1 MRIPRIPLLVRVLI
15 AIALG
20 IAFGLFMPAW
30 GVRIFTTFNALFD
43 QLLRFLIPLIILG
56 LVTPAIAD
64 LGKGASRLLLLTVGI
79 AYVATVLS
87 GLFGYGCSMLI
98 FPHIIHACE
107 GETAAAG
114 AVPAF
119 PPYFEVSIPPLLDVM
134 TALATAFLIG
144 LGIAFIA
151 GKMPEKGAEGVLRS
165 AAHEFQSIVVM
176 AIQKLIIPLLPLYIF
191 GVFMSMTASG
201 EASTVLMNFA
211 QVIAILIGLTLVI
224 LILQYMV
231 AGAVVRR
238 NPFKLLWTMSPA
250 YFTALG
256 CCSSAA
262 TIPVTLKQTLQNGVN
277 ADVAGFVVPL
287 CATIHMSGSIAK
299 ITGTAIAIML
309 MQGVPFDAWQ
319 IVGFVLMLAITM
331 VAAPGVPGGSVMA
344 SLGLLGSMLGF
355 TGEQQALMIAI
366 YIAIDSFGT
375 ACNVT
380 GDGAIALIINKIQI
394 KTALR
399 AARPS
404 ID

>member
-1 MRIPRIPLLVRVLI
+1 MKIPRIPLLARVLI

-20 IAFGLFMPAW
+20 IVFGLFMPAW

-43 QLLRFLIPLIILG
+43 QLLHFLIPLIILG

-64 LGKGASRLLLLTVGI
+64 LGKGASRLLLLTVCI
-79 AYVATVLS
+79 AYAATVLA
-87 GLFGYGCSMLI
+87 GLFSYSCSMLI

-114 AVPAF
+114 VASAF
-119 PPYFEVSIPPLLDVM
+119 PPYFEISIPPLFDVM
-134 TALATAFLIG
+134 TALATAFLLG
-144 LGIAFIA
+144 LGIAFLA
-151 GKMPEKGAEGVLRS
+151 GREPSADDVLKR
-165 AAHEFQSIVVM
+165 AAHEFQSIVVL
-176 AIQKLIIPLLPLYIF
+176 AIQKVIIPLLPLYIF
-191 GVFMSMTASG
+191 GVFMGMTASG
-201 EASTVLMNFA
+201 EASTILINFA
-211 QVIAILIGLTLVI
+211 EVVAILIGLTLVI
-224 LILQYMV
+224 LLLQYMV

-262 TIPVTLKQTLQNGVN
+262 TIPITLKQTLQNGVN
-277 ADVAGFVVPL
+277 ANVAGFVVPL

-309 MQGVPFDAWQ
+309 LQGVPFDTWQ
-319 IVGFVLMLAITM
+319 IIGFILMLSITA
-331 VAAPGVPGGSVMA
+331 VAAPGVPGGCVMA

-380 GDGAIALIINKIQI
+380 GDGAIALIIDKIQSTN
-394 KTALR
+394 KHKLNKQKQL
-399 AARPS
+399 
-404 ID
+404 

>member
-107 GETAAAG
+107 GETTAAG

-119 PPYFEVSIPPLLDVM
+119 PPYFEVSIPPLFDVM
-134 TALATAFLIG
+134 TALATAFLLG
-144 LGIAFIA
+144 LGIAFLA
-151 GKMPEKGAEGVLRS
+151 GKESGTEAEGGLKR
-165 AAHEFQSIVVM
+165 AAREFQSIVVL
-176 AIQKLIIPLLPLYIF
+176 AIQKVIIPLLPLYIF

-201 EASTVLMNFA
+201 EAGTILVNFA
-211 QVIAILIGLTLVI
+211 EVIAVLIGLTLVI
-224 LILQYMV
+224 LLLQYLV
-231 AGAVVRR
+231 AGAVVKR

-262 TIPVTLKQTLQNGVN
+262 TIPVTLRQTLQNGVN

-331 VAAPGVPGGSVMA
+331 VAAPGVPGGCVMA

-380 GDGAIALIINKIQI
+380 GDGAIALIIDKIQSTN
-394 KTALR
+394 KLKQL
-399 AARPS
+399 
-404 ID
+404 

>member
-1 MRIPRIPLLVRVLI
+1 MRIPRLPLLVRVLI

-114 AVPAF
+114 ATPAF
-119 PPYFEVSIPPLLDVM
+119 PPYFEVSIPPLFDVM
-134 TALATAFLIG
+134 TALATAFLLG
-144 LGIAFIA
+144 LGIAFLA
-151 GKMPEKGAEGVLRS
+151 GKESGTEGGLKR
-165 AAHEFQSIVVM
+165 AAREFQSIVVL
-176 AIQKLIIPLLPLYIF
+176 AIQKVIIPLLPLYIF

-201 EASTVLMNFA
+201 EAGTVLVNFA
-211 QVIAILIGLTLVI
+211 EVIAILIGLTLVI
-224 LILQYMV
+224 LLLQYMV

-262 TIPVTLKQTLQNGVN
+262 TIPVTLRQTFQNGVN

-331 VAAPGVPGGSVMA
+331 VAAPGVPGGCVMA

-380 GDGAIALIINKIQI
+380 GDGAIALIIDTIQT

>member
-107 GETAAAG
+107 GETTAAD

-119 PPYFEVSIPPLLDVM
+119 PPYFEVSIPPLFDVM
-134 TALATAFLIG
+134 TALATAFLLG
-144 LGIAFIA
+144 LGIAFLA
-151 GKMPEKGAEGVLRS
+151 GKESGTEAEGGLKR
-165 AAHEFQSIVVM
+165 AAREFQSIVVL
-176 AIQKLIIPLLPLYIF
+176 AIQKVIIPLLPLYIF

-201 EASTVLMNFA
+201 EAGTILVNFA
-211 QVIAILIGLTLVI
+211 EVIAVLIGLTLVI
-224 LILQYMV
+224 LLLQYLV
-231 AGAVVRR
+231 AGAVVKR

-262 TIPVTLKQTLQNGVN
+262 TVPVTLRQTLQNGVN

-331 VAAPGVPGGSVMA
+331 VAAPGVPGGCVMA

-380 GDGAIALIINKIQI
+380 GDGAIALIIDKIQT

>member
-1 MRIPRIPLLVRVLI
+1 MGRKKKEIKLKEPVRIREKRLSDGNISLYLDMYHKGARKKEGLKLYLVPETTSAARMQNSNTRKLAEQINAQSILDIQKHGLVDCEGIKRSHITLSEWVDKYTAEECGLSKESMRSKRNAQARVEQYLI
-15 AIALG
+15 YIGRHDLALRDVDKDFCKG
-20 IAFGLFMPAW
+20 YIAFLKTCTFNNGKKTLSNTTC
-30 GVRIFTTFNALFD
+30 RIFVN
-43 QLLRFLIPLIILG
+43 
-56 LVTPAIAD
+56 
-64 LGKGASRLLLLTVGI
+64 RL
-79 AYVATVLS
+79 
-87 GLFGYGCSMLI
+87 
-98 FPHIIHACE
+98 
-107 GETAAAG
+107 TAALTK
-114 AVPAF
+114 AVS
-119 PPYFEVSIPPLLDVM
+119 EG
-134 TALATAFLIG
+134 LID
-144 LGIAFIA
+144 
-151 GKMPEKGAEGVLRS
+151 
-165 AAHEFQSIVVM
+165 
-176 AIQKLIIPLLPLYIF
+176 
-191 GVFMSMTASG
+191 
-201 EASTVLMNFA
+201 
-211 QVIAILIGLTLVI
+211 
-224 LILQYMV
+224 
-231 AGAVVRR
+231 R

-331 VAAPGVPGGSVMA
+331 VAAPGVPGGCVMA

>member
-107 GETAAAG
+107 GETTAAG

-119 PPYFEVSIPPLLDVM
+119 PPYFEVSIPPLFDVM
-134 TALATAFLIG
+134 TALATAFLLG
-144 LGIAFIA
+144 LGIAFLA
-151 GKMPEKGAEGVLRS
+151 GKESGTEAEGGLKR
-165 AAHEFQSIVVM
+165 AAREFQSIVVL
-176 AIQKLIIPLLPLYIF
+176 AIQKVIIPLLPLYIF

-201 EASTVLMNFA
+201 EAGTILVNFA
-211 QVIAILIGLTLVI
+211 EVIAVLIGLTLVI
-224 LILQYMV
+224 LLLQYLV
-231 AGAVVRR
+231 AGAVVKR

-262 TIPVTLKQTLQNGVN
+262 TIPVTLRQTLQNGVN

-331 VAAPGVPGGSVMA
+331 VAAPGVPGGCVMA

-380 GDGAIALIINKIQI
+380 GDGAIALIIDKIQT

>member
-107 GETAAAG
+107 GATAAAG
-114 AVPAF
+114 ATPAF
-119 PPYFEVSIPPLLDVM
+119 PPYFEVSIPPLFDVM
-134 TALATAFLIG
+134 TALATAFLLG
-144 LGIAFIA
+144 LGIAFLA
-151 GKMPEKGAEGVLRS
+151 GKESGTEAEGGLKR
-165 AAHEFQSIVVM
+165 AAREFQSIVVL
-176 AIQKLIIPLLPLYIF
+176 AIQKVIIPLLPLYIF

-201 EASTVLMNFA
+201 EAGTVLVNFA
-211 QVIAILIGLTLVI
+211 EVIAVLIGLTLVI
-224 LILQYMV
+224 LLLQYLV
-231 AGAVVRR
+231 AGAVVKR

-262 TIPVTLKQTLQNGVN
+262 TIPVTLRQTLQNGVN

-287 CATIHMSGSIAK
+287 CATIHMSGSITK

-331 VAAPGVPGGSVMA
+331 VAAPGVPGGCVMA

-380 GDGAIALIINKIQI
+380 GDGAIALIIDKIQSTN
-394 KTALR
+394 KLKQL
-399 AARPS
+399 
-404 ID
+404 

>member
-79 AYVATVLS
+79 ACVATVLS

-107 GETAAAG
+107 SETTAAG

-119 PPYFEVSIPPLLDVM
+119 PPYFEVSIPPLFDVM
-134 TALATAFLIG
+134 TALATAFLLG
-144 LGIAFIA
+144 LGIAFLA
-151 GKMPEKGAEGVLRS
+151 GKESGTEAEGGLKR
-165 AAHEFQSIVVM
+165 AAREFQSIVVL
-176 AIQKLIIPLLPLYIF
+176 AIQKVIIPLLPLYIF

-201 EASTVLMNFA
+201 AAGTILVNFA
-211 QVIAILIGLTLVI
+211 EVIAVLIGLTLVI
-224 LILQYMV
+224 LLLQYLV
-231 AGAVVRR
+231 AGAVVKR

-262 TIPVTLKQTLQNGVN
+262 TIPVTLRQTLQNGVN

-331 VAAPGVPGGSVMA
+331 VAAPGVPGGCVMA

-380 GDGAIALIINKIQI
+380 GDGAIALIIDKIQSTN
-394 KTALR
+394 KLKQL
-399 AARPS
+399 
-404 ID
+404 

>member
-107 GETAAAG
+107 GETTAAD

-119 PPYFEVSIPPLLDVM
+119 PPYFEVSIPPLFDVM
-134 TALATAFLIG
+134 TALATAFLLG
-144 LGIAFIA
+144 LGIAFLA
-151 GKMPEKGAEGVLRS
+151 GKESGSEAEGGLKR
-165 AAHEFQSIVVM
+165 AAREFQSIVVL

-201 EASTVLMNFA
+201 EAGTILVNFA
-211 QVIAILIGLTLVI
+211 EVIAVLIGLTLVI
-224 LILQYMV
+224 LLLQYLV
-231 AGAVVRR
+231 AGAVVKR

-262 TIPVTLKQTLQNGVN
+262 TVPVTLRQTLQNGVN

-331 VAAPGVPGGSVMA
+331 VAAPGVPGGCVMA

-380 GDGAIALIINKIQI
+380 GDGAIALIIDKIQT

>member
-20 IAFGLFMPAW
+20 IAFGLFMPDW

-107 GETAAAG
+107 GATAAAG

-119 PPYFEVSIPPLLDVM
+119 PPYFEVSIPPLFDVM
-134 TALATAFLIG
+134 TALATAFLLG
-144 LGIAFIA
+144 LGIAFLA
-151 GKMPEKGAEGVLRS
+151 GKESGTEAEGGLKR
-165 AAHEFQSIVVM
+165 AAREFQSIVVL

-201 EASTVLMNFA
+201 EAGTVLVNFA
-211 QVIAILIGLTLVI
+211 EVIAVLIGLTLVI
-224 LILQYMV
+224 LLLQYLV
-231 AGAVVRR
+231 AGAVVKR

-262 TIPVTLKQTLQNGVN
+262 TIPVTLRQTLQNGVN

-331 VAAPGVPGGSVMA
+331 VAAPGVPGGCVMA

-380 GDGAIALIINKIQI
+380 GDGAIALIIDKIQT

>member
-107 GETAAAG
+107 DETAAAG
-114 AVPAF
+114 AAPAF
-119 PPYFEVSIPPLLDVM
+119 PPYFEVSIPPLFDVM
-134 TALATAFLIG
+134 TALATAFLLG
-144 LGIAFIA
+144 LGIAFLA
-151 GKMPEKGAEGVLRS
+151 GKESGTEAEGGLKRG
-165 AAHEFQSIVVM
+165 AREFQSIVVL
-176 AIQKLIIPLLPLYIF
+176 AIQKVIIPLLPLYIF

-201 EASTVLMNFA
+201 EAGTVLINFA
-211 QVIAILIGLTLVI
+211 EVIAVLIGLTLVI
-224 LILQYMV
+224 LLLQYLV

-331 VAAPGVPGGSVMA
+331 VAAPGVPGGCVMA

-366 YIAIDSFGT
+366 YIGSPVKVCVD
-375 ACNVT
+375 
-380 GDGAIALIINKIQI
+380 
-394 KTALR
+394 
-399 AARPS
+399 
-404 ID
+404 

>member
-107 GETAAAG
+107 GETTAAD

-119 PPYFEVSIPPLLDVM
+119 PPYFEVSIPPLFDVM
-134 TALATAFLIG
+134 TALATAFLLG
-144 LGIAFIA
+144 LGIAFLA
-151 GKMPEKGAEGVLRS
+151 GKESGSEAEGGLKR
-165 AAHEFQSIVVM
+165 AAREFQSIVVL

-201 EASTVLMNFA
+201 AAGTILVNFA
-211 QVIAILIGLTLVI
+211 EVIAVLIGLTLVI
-224 LILQYMV
+224 LLLQYLV
-231 AGAVVRR
+231 AGAVVKR

-262 TIPVTLKQTLQNGVN
+262 TIPVTIRQTLQNGVN

-331 VAAPGVPGGSVMA
+331 VAAPGVPGGCVMA

-380 GDGAIALIINKIQI
+380 GDGAIALIIDKIQT

>member
-107 GETAAAG
+107 GETTAAD

-119 PPYFEVSIPPLLDVM
+119 PPYFEVSIPPLFDVM
-134 TALATAFLIG
+134 TALATAFLLG
-144 LGIAFIA
+144 LGIAFLA
-151 GKMPEKGAEGVLRS
+151 GKESGSEAEGGLKR
-165 AAHEFQSIVVM
+165 AAREFQSIVVL

-201 EASTVLMNFA
+201 EAGTILVNFA
-211 QVIAILIGLTLVI
+211 EVIAVLIGLTLVI
-224 LILQYMV
+224 LLLQYLV
-231 AGAVVRR
+231 AGAVVKR

-262 TIPVTLKQTLQNGVN
+262 TIPVTLRQTLQNGVN

-331 VAAPGVPGGSVMA
+331 VAAPGVPGGCVMA

-380 GDGAIALIINKIQI
+380 GDGAIALIIDKIQSTN
-394 KTALR
+394 KLKQL
-399 AARPS
+399 
-404 ID
+404 